1 MNYTER
7 GIINW
12 LDSRLKDLKFFR
24 LAFEKHLPTQQ

>member
-12 LDSRLKDLKFFR
+12 LDSRLKEFFR